1 MFPQYIGVKYIYKM
15 FNNQN
20 IFITCLM
27 IKIYL
32 FFKRVHMIKFGWAK
46 GIVNI
51 ANPNIWT

>member
-27 IKIYL
+27 IKTYL

-51 ANPNIWT
+51 ANPNI